1 MSMACL
7 YSIVAY
13 GNDRHATRRTL
24 DASLD
29 EVDRIDRLMS
39 HYREDSPLSRINRE
53 AARAPVAVDRELFDF
68 LSVALHYS
76 AESNG
81 AFDVTVGP
89 LMKAWGFFRG
99 EGRFPTSDELARARS
114 ATGFRHVILNPR
126 DRTIWFDREG
136 VELDLG
142 GIAKG
147 YAVDRAVDILRRDRI
162 DRALVSACGSTIY
175 ALGTPPEG
183 ERWSID
189 IADPVDGSKVAFS
202 VPLTNRALSVS
213 GASEKFFEL
222 AGKRYA
228 HVMDPRTGRP
238 VQGVLGVVVQAPT
251 GTAADAIDNV
261 LFVHGVDRGRTFLRA
276 HPEVSAVFLLPTSNG
291 WKRVA
296 LP

>member
-1 MSMACL
+1 MACL

-13 GNDRHATRRTL
+13 GNDRDATRRTL

-68 LSVALHYS
+68 LSVALQYS

-99 EGRFPTSDELARARS
+99 EGRFPTSDELSRARG
-114 ATGFRHVILNPR
+114 ATGFRHVILNAR
-126 DRTIWFDREG
+126 DRTIWFDRQG

-147 YAVDRAVDILRRDRI
+147 YAVDRVVDILRRDRI

-189 IADPVDGSKVAFS
+189 IADPVDGSKIAFS

-222 AGKRYA
+222 AGKRYS

-261 LFVHGVDRGRTFLRA
+261 LFVQGVDGGRGYLRA
-276 HPEVSAVFLLPTSNG
+276 HPEVSAVFLLPTTNG